1 MLNNELINLKTVT
14 WIAITTIAIGL
25 LLWHFNKQAKDI
37 MGKFAALFILF
48 LDEVKDYF
56 K

>member
-1 MLNNELINLKTVT
+1 MLNNDLINIKTVSL
-14 WIAITTIAIGL
+14 IAITVLSIGL